1 MKLST
6 FQKRKALDIN
16 MTPMIDVVFQLL
28 IFFMT
33 CSQVSEAN
41 RESLELPRQRG
52 SEDQA
57 NAEVIINVD
66 KSGNLAVG
74 SDRATVPEVV
84 AICLEEARRSHGG
97 DASQLKITFR
107 IDRRANCQ
115 TVNELVEA
123 LTKIKV
129 HTVRMAV
136 QTGE

>member
-33 CSQVSEAN
+33 CSQVTEAN
-41 RESLELPRQRG
+41 RQRLELPKQRG
-52 SEDQA
+52 TEDQA
-57 NAEVIINVD
+57 KAEVIINVD
-66 KSGNLAVG
+66 KAGNLAVG
-74 SDRATVPEVV
+74 SEPATVPEVV
-84 AICLEEARRSHGG
+84 AICMEEARRKYGG

-107 IDRRANCQ
+107 IDRRADCRM
-115 TVNELVEA
+115 VNELVEA